1 MCMLPATSTAV
12 ERVFSQGRH
21 LLHFTRNRL
30 SPLSICAHLCL
41 GSWGWHDLLLMED
54 LLSAVK
60 SRKRKRQLSEVEGEE
75 LPLISA

>member
-1 MCMLPATSTAV
+1 
-12 ERVFSQGRH
+12 
-21 LLHFTRNRL
+21 
-30 SPLSICAHLCL
+30 
-41 GSWGWHDLLLMED
+41 LLMED